1 MNNGMKTIMATILV
15 ATMVAS
21 VLFMSGCVDPTEEE
35 VTDVTV
41 MMPFVPLPAWN
52 VFYTAADQGYYADE
66 GLNVSIT
73 YTTFGTSDSLKQLA
87 ANNVDFAYG
96 GDESVII
103 ARSQD
108 MPIVATQRVVQNN
121 LFSVIS
127 KSESNI
133 TEVED
138 LVGKKVAAP
147 GAGATITIIM
157 KAMLYN
163 AGLDPDDTE
172 FVFVG
177 AGIIPA
183 LAQDQVDAIGSYV
196 PQTVIVQG
204 MGYDINIIN
213 ASDYTTIGNTYV
225 YTTEKMVENNPE
237 VVRKFVRATQR
248 GLEHAIAY
256 PDEATDA
263 YIKFNP
269 DAAKDRDL
277 NLEIWNGF
285 VTEDTGGVFSK
296 DVFELPSED
305 NWVEKQDTLYATGV
319 ITEKTDVDKMFT
331 DDFIIEIIS
340 E

>member
-1 MNNGMKTIMATILV
+1 MNKTTGYALIGVIALIIIAGALWNYAGQKGIEPV
-15 ATMVAS
+15 VKEE
-21 VLFMSGCVDPTEEE
+21 LTE
-35 VTDVTV
+35 VTV

-52 VFYTAADQGYYADE
+52 AFYTAADQGYYTDE
-66 GLNVSIT
+66 GLDVNIT
-73 YTTFGTSDSLKQLA
+73 HTTFGTLDSLKQLA
-87 ANNVDFAYG
+87 ANKVDFAYG

-127 KSESNI
+127 KSENNI
-133 TEVED
+133 TEIED

-163 AGLDPDDTE
+163 AGLNPDDTE

-177 AGIIPA
+177 AGVIPA
-183 LAQDQVDAIGSYV
+183 LAQDQVDVMGSYV
-196 PQTVIVQG
+196 PQIVIVQG
-204 MGYDINIIN
+204 MGYDTNIIN

-237 VVRKFVRATQR
+237 VVTKFVRATQK
-248 GLEHAIAY
+248 GLEYAIAH
-256 PDEATDA
+256 PNEATDA

-277 NLEIWNGF
+277 NMAIWNGF
-285 VTEDTGGVFSK
+285 VTEDTGDVFSK
-296 DVFELPSED
+296 EVFELPSED
-305 NWVEKQDTLYATGV
+305 NWTEKQDTLYNIG
-319 ITEKTDVDKMFT
+319 IIDKKTDVSKMYTDKFLPK
-331 DDFIIEIIS
+331 
-340 E
+340 

>member
-1 MNNGMKTIMATILV
+1 MNKKIIGALIAVVVV
-15 ATMVAS
+15 AAAVFAA
-21 VLFMSGCVDPTEEE
+21 GCVEPTEE
-35 VTDVTV
+35 VGQVTV

-52 VFYTAADQGYYADE
+52 AFYTAADQGYYTDE

-108 MPIVATQRVVQNN
+108 MPIVATQRVVQHN

-133 TEVED
+133 TEIED

-147 GAGATITIIM
+147 GAGATVAIII

-163 AGLDPDDTE
+163 AGLNPDDTE

-177 AGIIPA
+177 AGVIPA

-196 PQTVIVQG
+196 PQIVIVQG

-237 VVRKFVRATQR
+237 VVRKFVRATQK
-248 GLEHAIAY
+248 GLEYAIAH

-263 YIKFNP
+263 YIRFNP

-277 NLEIWNGF
+277 NLAIWNAF
-285 VTEDTGGVFSK
+285 VTEDTGGAFSK

-305 NWVEKQDTLYATGV
+305 SWVEKQDTLYATGV
-319 ITEKTDVDKMFT
+319 IPEKTDVNKMFT